1 MRDPLSRTDNAISS
15 LKSALPP
22 GLLNRLN
29 INSLEV
35 ENGTFIENDLSEL
48 RSDLLFSIKTIS
60 GHPLNIYILFE
71 HKSYR
76 DPKIFTQLLSYIVPH
91 LFAVFPLR

>member
-1 MRDPLSRTDNAISS
+1 
-15 LKSALPP
+15 
-22 GLLNRLN
+22 
-29 INSLEV
+29 NSLEV

-60 GHPLNIYILFE
+60 GNPLNIYILFE

-76 DPKIFTQLLSYIVPH
+76 DSKIFTQLLSYIAAIHKSQTVLMPVIP
-91 LFAVFPLR
+91 LVFYHDKQKWDLGSLSASKVDASK